1 MRRRRPFLAA
11 FLVVALATAQ
21 CVLATGEGGEREMG
35 AHFLLEARS
44 ELPLVEDPA
53 VREYVESL
61 GDRLVGSLGPQ
72 PFDYH
77 FFVVQSPVLNAFSVP
92 GGYIFVFSGL
102 LARVGS
108 DDELAGVLGH
118 EIGHAHAHHVV
129 RMQTEGMAWN
139 VASLLGVFLA
149 AINPVLAAGA
159 IAAAQTA
166 QLKYSRDFEQEA
178 DYLGLTTSSQAGYDP
193 EAMPAFFKQLLIE
206 QRVNPAGVPPY
217 MLSHPITE
225 ERISHAE
232 AIIKTRGLKTPAGR
246 PKATPEFEEAKAIA
260 IAADGP
266 PEVAIA
272 PYKQLADEKPD
283 DAERQ
288 FLLGRVYQT
297 VGKPDAAKVALEK
310 ARDLGY
316 GNRVDRPLGAVYVAL
331 KQPDQGATIL
341 QRYLAAHPVDAWAHL
356 QLGKALADQGKNDQ
370 AVGELQRAVRLDG
383 DLDEAHRL
391 LGMSLGRQGDQGQG
405 FYQLAV
411 AARLRGDLQQAYSLF
426 DRARPLLAEGS
437 PQREEVDSALEEL
450 GPLVREIERERSQRR
465 RGMAAGPS
473 GAPRAPAP

>member
-1 MRRRRPFLAA
+1 
-11 FLVVALATAQ
+11 V
-21 CVLATGEGGEREMG
+21 
-35 AHFLLEARS
+35 
-44 ELPLVEDPA
+44 
-53 VREYVESL
+53 
-61 GDRLVGSLGPQ
+61 
-72 PFDYH
+72 
-77 FFVVQSPVLNAFSVP
+77 
-92 GGYIFVFSGL
+92 
-102 LARVGS
+102 
-108 DDELAGVLGH
+108 
-118 EIGHAHAHHVV
+118 
-129 RMQTEGMAWN
+129 
-139 VASLLGVFLA
+139 
-149 AINPVLAAGA
+149 NPVLGAAAMAAG
-159 IAAAQTA
+159 QTA

-232 AIIKTRGLKTPAGR
+232 AVIKSRGLKTPAGH
-246 PKATPEFEEAKAIA
+246 PKSSPEFEEARAVA
-260 IAADGP
+260 TAVDGP

-272 PYKQLADEKPD
+272 HYKKLADDKPD
-283 DAERQ
+283 DAQRQ

-316 GNRVDRPLGAVYVAL
+316 GNRVDCPLGAVYVAL

-341 QRYLAAHPVDAWAHL
+341 QRYLAAHPTDAWAHL
-356 QLGKALADQGKNDQ
+356 QLGKALADEGKNDQ
-370 AVGELQRAVRLDG
+370 AVSEFQRAARLDG

-391 LGMSLGRQGDQGQG
+391 LGMALGRQGDQGQG

-411 AARLRGDLQQAYSLF
+411 AAKLRGDLQQAYSLF

-437 PQREEVDSALEEL
+437 PQREEVDSMLEEL
-450 GPLVREIERERSQRR
+450 GPIVREIERERSQRR
-465 RGMAAGPS
+465 RGMAAGP
-473 GAPRAPAP
+473 AAAARAPSP